1 MQAEEWARKY
11 DRALSEVKESIKYC
25 RMFVTGFNTNI
36 DGLRHVEGEEIE
48 RIVTEK
54 NLAGEIVS
62 KLENPPREIRTL
74 SDLLAGILF
83 CAENG
88 VGEEWFIR
96 ELEVFETIRSI
107 FGYDR
112 LRMGGQGG
120 IMTNVLAFLDLKVI
134 PNVVALPQIQ
144 AEQFTTGRG
153 EILIPRRE
161 NGRIVFKNP
170 LEAARESDKIFIHSI
185 FEFDDR
191 FCARVGGRTIR
202 APVDNRFIATYD
214 DENVKVKVDPA
225 FWEGTLR
232 VIDRVGVAMLSGYHM
247 LQSQYPD
254 GSKPEDHIRNTIELI
269 KSWRERNPELRI
281 HTEIGFVADSGI
293 RESILSTL
301 TPHIDSIG
309 LNEDELADNLYTLGQ
324 RDNLEEIRDMNAAQ
338 I

>member
-107 FGYDR
+107 
-112 LRMGGQGG
+112 
-120 IMTNVLAFLDLKVI
+120 LA
-134 PNVVALPQIQ
+134 
-144 AEQFTTGRG
+144 TTGSAWG
-153 EILIPRRE
+153 DRE
-161 NGRIVFKNP
+161 
-170 LEAARESDKIFIHSI
+170 E
-185 FEFDDR
+185 
-191 FCARVGGRTIR
+191 
-202 APVDNRFIATYD
+202 
-214 DENVKVKVDPA
+214 
-225 FWEGTLR
+225 
-232 VIDRVGVAMLSGYHM
+232 
-247 LQSQYPD
+247 
-254 GSKPEDHIRNTIELI
+254 
-269 KSWRERNPELRI
+269 
-281 HTEIGFVADSGI
+281 
-293 RESILSTL
+293 
-301 TPHIDSIG
+301 
-309 LNEDELADNLYTLGQ
+309 
-324 RDNLEEIRDMNAAQ
+324 
-338 I
+338 